1 MTGSARRCIVL
12 RHAPGAASRNR
23 RRAAGARIP
32 SAPRGP
38 AAFDETGQHAWTPG
52 GAGACP
58 YPTIVAADAIEHIAV
73 DRIVTPAVL
82 GRARDGTLDYQTAKW
97 VWHCMARFGLERENA
112 G

>member
-1 MTGSARRCIVL
+1 ML

-23 RRAAGARIP
+23 RRAA
-32 SAPRGP
+32 
-38 AAFDETGQHAWTPG
+38 
-52 GAGACP
+52 
-58 YPTIVAADAIEHIAV
+58 DAIERIAV

-112 G
+112 D